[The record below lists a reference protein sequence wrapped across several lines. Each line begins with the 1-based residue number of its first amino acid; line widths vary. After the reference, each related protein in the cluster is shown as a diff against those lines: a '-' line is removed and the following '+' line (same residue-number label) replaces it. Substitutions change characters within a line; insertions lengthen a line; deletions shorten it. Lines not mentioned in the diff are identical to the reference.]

1 KAGPPSLIGFWPST
15 GVTYTGV
22 FLFGKNFQ
30 MAPGTVPLYPTV
42 KFNNGTLLAPIT
54 QTVAPDLQFVLQPAG
69 VTQGKITVDTAI
81 GSAITSTDYNAP
93 VQPGVKINGIWPAE
107 VKVLTIVF
115 VFGQNFS
122 TVPGVNKITVNGL
135 AAPIVQPLDTSL
147 VLFLVPT
154 GATSGPV
161 CVTVPGYTVQC
172 SATNLTI
179 LP

>member
-1 KAGPPSLIGFWPST
+1 VIGFWPSS

-30 MAPGTVPLYPTV
+30 MAPGTVPFYTTV
-42 KFNNGTLLAPIT
+42 KFNNGTLSAPIT
-54 QTVAPDLQFVLQPAG
+54 QTVAPDLQYAIQPAG

-81 GSAITSTDYNAP
+81 GSATTSTDYNAP
-93 VQPGVKINGIWPAE
+93 VQPGVKINGIWPGE
-107 VKVLTIVF
+107 IKVANLVF

-122 TVPGVNKITVNGL
+122 TVPGANKITVNGL
-135 AAPIVQPLDTSL
+135 AAPIVQALDSTL
-147 VLFLVPT
+147 VVFLVPS
-154 GATSGPV
+154 GATTGPV